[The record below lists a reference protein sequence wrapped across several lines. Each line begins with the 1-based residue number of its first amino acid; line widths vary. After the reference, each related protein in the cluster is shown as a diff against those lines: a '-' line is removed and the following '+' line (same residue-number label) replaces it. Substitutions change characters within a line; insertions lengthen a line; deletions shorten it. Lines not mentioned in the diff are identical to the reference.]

1 MLLTELTNKQKIV
14 LNRWRARQFFWE
26 AWRKMP
32 TTLTI
37 RNAKDGGRLEEEDR
51 YDVCLLHTL
60 NMLCEI
66 GQKIFFRNHNKHY
79 AGIST
84 ESAGRIAYAVTPDDK
99 FQVSR
104 RVKTRLGRYITR
116 NFEEI
121 VTHED
126 FNERALDMLV
136 EKFTA
141 LAAED
146 IENIFKIEK
155 GEEIVTNYRDEFAD
169 DSCMTGSGARYT
181 QMYAANPDVVSMLCL
196 DDGRYKG
203 RALLWS
209 TDDGQV
215 LDRIYPNSGPH
226 IEKYELY
233 CAKHEIDM
241 RNDNYCPCSSPTDEV
256 LPQFNSVQTRKRKT
270 YSVQVKVPN
279 TDCIPY
285 MDLFHFGAWLNGNRN
300 DATEA
305 KLYSAPTED
314 GVVPDFV
321 ASGTGGDISTY
332 EYHEC
337 LCCSETVFRHACEY
351 LIDAHGARSLDN
363 LTCQTC
369 MDNEEVK
376 YCEGCSN
383 RMLETNSILIKGIN
397 EQHGNRYCIPCAI
410 KRLRL
415 CKTCNEVNGYH
426 IMHKDDNYCRACY
439 IQALAKSITQ
449 TPLEKELAI
458 KESITNEFTQS

>member
-1 MLLTELTNKQKIV
+1 MLLTELTNKQKVV

-26 AWRKMP
+26 AWRNMP

-37 RNAKDGGRLEEEDR
+37 RNAKDGGRLEEKDR
-51 YDVCLLHTL
+51 YDVSLIYTL

-66 GQKIFFRNHNKHY
+66 GQKIFFRNHNEHY

-84 ESAGRIAYAVTPDDK
+84 ESAGRIAYAITPDDK
-99 FQVSR
+99 FRVSR

-146 IENIFKIEK
+146 IENIFKIVK
-155 GEEIVTNYRDEFAD
+155 GDEVVNLYRDEFAD
-169 DSCMTGSGARYT
+169 DSCMTGSGAKYT
-181 QMYAANPDVVSMLCL
+181 RMYAANPDVVSMLCL
-196 DDGRYKG
+196 DDGRYRG
-203 RALLWS
+203 RALLWD
-209 TDDGQV
+209 TDNGQV

-241 RNDNYCPCSSPTDEV
+241 RNDNYCPCSSPSDEV

-285 MDLFHFGAWLNGNRN
+285 MDLFHFGAWLDGNRN
-300 DATEA
+300 DATHAE
-305 KLYSAPTED
+305 LYSAPTDD

-332 EYHEC
+332 EYHQC

-369 MDNEEVK
+369 MDREEVK

-383 RMLETNSILIKGIN
+383 RMLETNSILVKGLM
-397 EQHGNRYCIPCAI
+397 ELEDRYCVPCAI
-410 KRLRL
+410 KRLRI
-415 CKTCNEVNGYH
+415 CKGCNEVNGYH